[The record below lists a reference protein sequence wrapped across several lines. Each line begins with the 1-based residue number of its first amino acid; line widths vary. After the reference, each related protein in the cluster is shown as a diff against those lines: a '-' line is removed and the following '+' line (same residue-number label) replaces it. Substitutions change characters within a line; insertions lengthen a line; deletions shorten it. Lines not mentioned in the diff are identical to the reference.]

1 MNPTRTRTL
10 MHSVV
15 VSGARAA
22 SSLLMVAALVVPLGA
37 SAQTPAP
44 QVIMHGQVTRA
55 ESLTGT
61 SPARSLYVFWEASEG
76 RLEDLLPDGAT
87 LQLVRDGEIV
97 LGPFPKGELAS
108 IDQIQR
114 RYASPTEARRL
125 AETMA
130 ILDKAFER
138 EQGQSLPALPDLP
151 PDVQPTLATFPQ
163 VLHQVLSDARWD
175 PVTQMLARLDPN
187 VAFAARRAWI
197 EPAPSAD
204 TTFSLQLLV
213 GTNPPIELGRVQ
225 IDVDEDFVVGPPS
238 RFEAVTEDLFRCDG
252 PDWSRAQGTVA
263 LTWDHPGLA
272 DVRSVGA
279 SLVAS
284 IPIAGYDLFARPGSC
299 DGVTDL
305 AEAARLSAFG
315 PRGAVVPSGWR
326 KVNEQLILIQSP
338 APVRAPDTSAEY
350 VSTWQPRFAQTLELV
365 STLGPLGLEP
375 GDEVCYGLVA
385 RDRTG
390 NYGHGS
396 YLGTRV
402 GDFQPPESPWNVS
415 AVTRSEMSYVPAGGL
430 VDDKALYIEW
440 PHVDV
445 DNWLWSHASYY
456 TPCNIEAARTTRA
469 GRLDIAPT
477 PDACNDPKRRASIR
491 LDVTEYLVY
500 RFASA
505 HEANAFSDADGD
517 GFPDADER
525 RVDVNGDRVAD
536 IPESS
541 VNPDYLGSLPA
552 SDPADAC
559 SPHPSAT
566 GPVLADVI
574 EASDAVVG
582 ADGRPMLR
590 FTDTAPIQNRGEVFW
605 YRVAARSSDGR
616 LSRLS
621 PPVRAAFYDMEKP
634 APFDLGPGGDAGFF
648 ACEPKTFQDD
658 FPPDMSPDDP
668 EFSDWAFQPLGVQL
682 DPLED
687 GGRFRPRR
695 VFGVD
700 PTGKAAQLRI
710 TCVDEALNKR
720 AEDSQDPDLLR
731 AAIRMRMDSFVG
743 AIDDG
748 GRLTGALYLQLTE
761 QALWPDSLVK
771 NRARLLWADQALT
784 EQVCGALT
792 AKAYSFLFQF
802 NPDGPAQ
809 GQLVQSCTPHV
820 EFLDAEGRSLAPPA
834 PIEIRDDGSIN
845 AFDGRFCR
853 DNPLMPGCETFA
865 CNFVAALHP
874 EVCDRRID
882 DEVGLV
888 TGPVKVRTTVARGEC
903 AYVEASQEFPVHD
916 ALGRITGFEV
926 QPYRLGWECCK
937 DTTCQIEQTLEPG
950 NFGAEQSCYS
960 VTRVNNTAA
969 GAGNTLAATRTGGPC
984 IKRALPAGQ
993 AKAPPP
999 PRLVEL
1005 TADPT
1010 RLSQLTPPCVDTC
1023 PCPAGQVQVE
1033 GGTCVALDHTMA
1045 LAWTS
1050 PEVPTAGAI
1059 IEFWKEGGAPTE
1071 RGTRFIPTRGR
1082 YGLQNPKTDFV
1093 DLATPPP
1100 TQLERWCLT
1109 ARSVGISAP
1118 DKPEEQVSA
1127 ATAPICI
1134 ERRPPGVA
1142 LPQYLPWPELPR
1154 ATKLGSLN
1162 VEYLAGDG
1170 FPFVSV
1176 ANLEGL
1182 EFAPEVTWDVDGDDG
1197 YDPAIPWD
1205 DDKGC
1210 ADMDQCGCRPAV
1222 PCNTSSP
1229 EQVCLAR
1236 PHLDPGSSDLDTS
1249 TYFWPPTHSEVH
1261 SRCAGFCSRLQSNNT
1276 FTNVV
1281 VYRRS
1286 RPTGQ
1291 PGELGP
1297 FVQVSELITSP
1308 FCNFS
1313 RQQFRQWRPLVSRFR
1328 SPVRFGTDDPN
1339 FAVLDLQREGAFD
1352 RTMELVWLDRHP
1364 HVEGH
1369 DYQYQF
1375 VFFDERGEIRGYK
1388 DSNWIVY
1395 QSVPPHA
1402 LWTPEAQP

>member
-10 MHSVV
+10 MLSVV
-15 VSGARAA
+15 VSAARVAA
-22 SSLLMVAALVVPLGA
+22 SLLVCAALVIPLGA
-37 SAQTPAP
+37 RAQTPAP

-76 RLEDLLPDGAT
+76 RLDDLLPDAAT
-87 LQLVRDGEIV
+87 LQLVRNGEVI
-97 LGPFPKGELAS
+97 LGPFPRGALAS
-108 IDQIQR
+108 VTEIQQ
-114 RYASPTEARRL
+114 RYAAPTEARRL

-151 PDVQPTLATFPQ
+151 PDVQPTLTTFPQ
-163 VLHQVLSDARWD
+163 VLHQVLGDARWD

-197 EPAPSAD
+197 EAAPNTD

-225 IDVDEDFVVGPPS
+225 VDADEDFVVGPPS
-238 RFEAVTEDLFRCDG
+238 RLEAVTEGLFRCDG

-263 LTWDHPGLA
+263 LTWDHPGL
-272 DVRSVGA
+272 DNVRSVGA

-284 IPIAGYDLFARPGSC
+284 IPIAGYDLFARPGAC
-299 DGVTDL
+299 DGANDL
-305 AEAARLSAFG
+305 AASARLTAFG
-315 PRGAVVPSGWR
+315 PGGAVVPSGWR
-326 KVNEQLILIQSP
+326 KVNPQLIIIQSP
-338 APVRAPDTSAEY
+338 APARAPDTSPEY
-350 VSTWQPRFAQTLELV
+350 VSTWQPRFAQTLELA
-365 STLGPLGLEP
+365 STLGPLGLQP
-375 GDEVCYGLVA
+375 GAEVCYGLVA

-390 NYGHGS
+390 NYGQS
-396 YLGTRV
+396 AFVGTRV

-415 AVTRSEMSYVPAGGL
+415 AVTTSEMSFQTPPQQPDGIL

-440 PHVDV
+440 PHIDV

-456 TPCNIEAARTTRA
+456 TPCNLDAARTTRP

-500 RFASA
+500 RFATA

-541 VNPDYLGSLPA
+541 VHPTYLGSLPA

-566 GPVLADVI
+566 GPVLAGVI
-574 EASDAVVG
+574 EATDAVVG

-590 FTDTAPIQNRGEVFW
+590 FADTAPLQNRGEVFW
-605 YRVAARSSDGR
+605 YRVAARTSDGR

-658 FPPDMSPDDP
+658 FPPDMAPDDP
-668 EFSDWAFQPLGVQL
+668 ELSDWAFEPLRVQL

-687 GGRFRPRR
+687 GGRNRPRR

-700 PTGKAAQLRI
+700 PTGRAAQLRI

-731 AAIRMRMDSFVG
+731 AAIQMRMDSFVG

-748 GRLTGALYLQLTE
+748 GRLTGALYFQLAE
-761 QALWPDSLVK
+761 QAFWPDSLVK
-771 NRARLLWADQALT
+771 NRARLVWADQALT

-792 AKAYSFLFQF
+792 AKAYSYLFLF
-802 NPDGPAQ
+802 NPDGPSQ
-809 GQLVQSCTPHV
+809 GQLVKACTPYV
-820 EFLDAEGRSLAPPA
+820 EFLDSEGRSLAPAA
-834 PIEIRDDGSIN
+834 PVESRDDGSIN
-845 AFDGRFCR
+845 AIDGALCR
-853 DNPLMPGCETFA
+853 DNPLLPGCETFA

-874 EVCDRRID
+874 EVCERRID

-888 TGPVKVRTTVARGEC
+888 TGPVKVRTTLAKGEC
-903 AYVEASQEFPVHD
+903 AYVETTQEFPIHD

-937 DTTCQIEQTLEPG
+937 DATCQIEQTIEPG

-984 IKRALPAGQ
+984 IKRARPPGV

-999 PRLVEL
+999 QG
-1005 TADPT
+1005 
-1010 RLSQLTPPCVDTC
+1010 S
-1023 PCPAGQVQVE
+1023 
-1033 GGTCVALDHTMA
+1033 
-1045 LAWTS
+1045 S
-1050 PEVPTAGAI
+1050 SS
-1059 IEFWKEGGAPTE
+1059 APTPHAS
-1071 RGTRFIPTRGR
+1071 R
-1082 YGLQNPKTDFV
+1082 
-1093 DLATPPP
+1093 
-1100 TQLERWCLT
+1100 
-1109 ARSVGISAP
+1109 
-1118 DKPEEQVSA
+1118 
-1127 ATAPICI
+1127 
-1134 ERRPPGVA
+1134 
-1142 LPQYLPWPELPR
+1142 
-1154 ATKLGSLN
+1154 
-1162 VEYLAGDG
+1162 
-1170 FPFVSV
+1170 
-1176 ANLEGL
+1176 
-1182 EFAPEVTWDVDGDDG
+1182 
-1197 YDPAIPWD
+1197 
-1205 DDKGC
+1205 
-1210 ADMDQCGCRPAV
+1210 
-1222 PCNTSSP
+1222 SSP
-1229 EQVCLAR
+1229 RRVSTPAR
-1236 PHLDPGSSDLDTS
+1236 A
-1249 TYFWPPTHSEVH
+1249 PPV
-1261 SRCAGFCSRLQSNNT
+1261 
-1276 FTNVV
+1276 
-1281 VYRRS
+1281 RS
-1286 RPTGQ
+1286 RPRAR
-1291 PGELGP
+1291 
-1297 FVQVSELITSP
+1297 VSPARTP
-1308 FCNFS
+1308 
-1313 RQQFRQWRPLVSRFR
+1313 WR
-1328 SPVRFGTDDPN
+1328 SPGPPPRCRPPAPSSSSGRRAARRPSAAPDSSRRAAAMGSRTPRPTSSIS
-1339 FAVLDLQREGAFD
+1339 ARLHPPSPSAGAS
-1352 RTMELVWLDRHP
+1352 RRARSASAPPTNPRRRSPPRP
-1364 HVEGH
+1364 HRSASSAARPASRSRVIC
-1369 DYQYQF
+1369 
-1375 VFFDERGEIRGYK
+1375 RGPSCRARR
-1388 DSNWIVY
+1388 S
-1395 QSVPPHA
+1395 SAP
-1402 LWTPEAQP
+1402 